1 MRQKRTEAV
10 GLYDEA
16 IRLMAD
22 GKRAK
27 AEKILERIITEF
39 PDVIEV
45 AAKARALLHPR
56 REERPA
62 PEPERRERVEKAACP
77 ACGGEI
83 PLVRGALTVWCDSC
97 EHYVRL
103 ERGGR

>member
-10 GLYDEA
+10 ELYDEA

-56 REERPA
+56 EEEPA
-62 PEPERRERVEKAACP
+62 PESEMEERVERVACP